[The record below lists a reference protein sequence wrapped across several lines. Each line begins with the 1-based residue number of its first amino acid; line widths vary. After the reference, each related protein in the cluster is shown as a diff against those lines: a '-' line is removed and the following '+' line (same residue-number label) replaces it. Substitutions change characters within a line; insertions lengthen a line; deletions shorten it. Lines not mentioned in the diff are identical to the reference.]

1 MTFND
6 IFKNTETKE
15 TIMKI
20 HSNIFCIITKIKY
33 ILFKYNIKYTLAHG
47 TLVGQVRNNN
57 LLLWD
62 DDIDF
67 VIESDEMFENK
78 NFLQD
83 CYNIGLSIIITPY
96 ELGYSAKYR
105 ITDHKYLKE
114 TPKLEPILAH
124 RKYPYPD
131 IMADM
136 HDNNYYKSRYIN
148 TLDFNNLE
156 KCKLGPMEVT
166 RVKNYMELIKCF
178 IKIDDINN
186 VTITHI
192 HTNMSSKFLLD
203 YLKKDKIPYKLNQK
217 EIEGINNFYNEE
229 YYTYMK
235 KNILEIKNYIL
246 NKI

>member
-1 MTFND
+1 
-6 IFKNTETKE
+6 
-15 TIMKI
+15 
-20 HSNIFCIITKIKY
+20 
-33 ILFKYNIKYTLAHG
+33 
-47 TLVGQVRNNN
+47 
-57 LLLWD
+57 LLWD

-96 ELGYSAKYR
+96 ELGYTAKYR

-114 TPKLEPILAH
+114 IPKIEPILANNN
-124 RKYPYPD
+124 YPYPD

-136 HDNNYYKSRYIN
+136 HDNNYYKCRYIN

-156 KCKLGPMEVT
+156 KCKLGPIEVT
-166 RVKNYMELIKCF
+166 RVKNYMELIKRF
-178 IKIDDINN
+178 INIDDINN

-192 HTNMSSKFLLD
+192 HSNMSSKFLLD
-203 YLKKDKIPYKLNQK
+203 YIKQNDLPYKLNQQ
-217 EIEGINNFYNEE
+217 EIESINNFYNEE

-235 KNILEIKNYIL
+235 KKILEIKENIL
-246 NKI
+246 IKIS